1 MEYTV
6 EISKNDRRTL
16 TGSRIVSRQDIKTEL
31 SREEVL
37 RSYQLQ
43 YPKTQGYRVD
53 VSETYVEVRSLMTG
67 TMVRIRAQDRG
78 SRASDPSMEGYWT
91 M

>member
-16 TGSRIVSRQDIKTEL
+16 TGSRIVRRWDINTEL
-31 SREEVL
+31 SYDEVL
-37 RSYQLQ
+37 SSYQVQ
-43 YPKTQGYRVD
+43 YPKTQGYRVE
-53 VSETYVEVRSLMTG
+53 VSETYMEVRSLMTG

-91 M
+91 L